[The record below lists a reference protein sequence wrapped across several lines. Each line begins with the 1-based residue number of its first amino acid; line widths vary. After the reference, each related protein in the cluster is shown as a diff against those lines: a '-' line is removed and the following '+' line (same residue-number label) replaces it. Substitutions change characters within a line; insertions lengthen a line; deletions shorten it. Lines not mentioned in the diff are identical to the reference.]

1 MKPKD
6 VIKYYGTQQKAA
18 EALGCKQPS
27 ISEWVRNGCVPLLRQ
42 FQIEALTGGK
52 LKADRKSGFK

>member
-27 ISEWVRNGCVPLLRQ
+27 ISEWVKSGEVPKLRQ
-42 FQIEALTGGK
+42 YQIEKITKGK
-52 LKADRKSGFK
+52 LKCRI